1 MKAEEEELLRDYQR
15 NRAELEEQED
25 TVKRYMRKG
34 QDYTQEIFFQV
45 RQILGKRSTSMESI
59 METQRELQRNEDH
72 YIEELVQ
79 ERKALILQQE
89 EVEQFYRKKRQELT

>member
-1 MKAEEEELLRDYQR
+1 MKAEEELLRDYQR

-45 RQILGKRSTSMESI
+45 SQILGKRSTSMESI

-72 YIEELVQ
+72 YLEELAQ
-79 ERKALILQQE
+79 ERKELILQQE
-89 EVEQFYRKKRQELT
+89 EVEQFYRKKRQELTK

>member
-1 MKAEEEELLRDYQR
+1 MKAEEELLRDYQR

-34 QDYTQEIFFQV
+34 QDYTQEIFVQV
-45 RQILGKRSTSMESI
+45 RQIIGKRSTSMESI
-59 METQRELQRNEDH
+59 METQRELQRNEDR
-72 YIEELVQ
+72 YLEELGQ
-79 ERKALILQQE
+79 ERKALMLQLE

>member
-1 MKAEEEELLRDYQR
+1 MKAEEELLRDYQR

-72 YIEELVQ
+72 YLEELAQ
-79 ERKALILQQE
+79 ERKELILQQE
-89 EVEQFYRKKRQELT
+89 EVEQFYRKKRQELTK

>member
-1 MKAEEEELLRDYQR
+1 MKAEEELLRDYQR

-72 YIEELVQ
+72 YLEELAQ

>member
-1 MKAEEEELLRDYQR
+1 MKVEEELLRDYQR

-72 YIEELVQ
+72 YLEELAQ
-79 ERKALILQQE
+79 ERKELILQQE

>member
-1 MKAEEEELLRDYQR
+1 MKAEEEELLIDYQR

>member
-1 MKAEEEELLRDYQR
+1 MKAEEELLRDYQR

-79 ERKALILQQE
+79 ERKELILQQE